1 MGHDSM
7 PKKTPQHSRI
17 PLFKD
22 LKNLVRNLV
31 RNREPG
37 LANPTNA
44 NPGSF
49 TANYLPIKKA
59 LRQQKSQRQAVGS
72 STHQ

>member
-1 MGHDSM
+1 MERDLT
-7 PKKTPQHSRI
+7 PKKMPQHSQI
-17 PLFKD
+17 PQFKR
-22 LKNLVRNLV
+22 LQHIKQ
-31 RNREPG
+31 NREPG